1 LRSQGVDSEIDQ
13 YEEAPPEG
21 WPKWMARQIQ
31 ESDYV
36 LVVCADLLFKRA
48 NDHSG
53 DESGL
58 GVKWEKKLIL
68 LKLYTVGRAS
78 VTVSFKVVGTL
89 FSHYAA

>member
-1 LRSQGVDSEIDQ
+1 MRSQGVDSEIDQ

-58 GVKWEKKLIL
+58 GVKWEKKINF
-68 LKLYTVGRAS
+68 TEAIHSRPR
-78 VTVSFKVVGTL
+78 VSNGVFQGSWHS
-89 FSHYAA
+89 F